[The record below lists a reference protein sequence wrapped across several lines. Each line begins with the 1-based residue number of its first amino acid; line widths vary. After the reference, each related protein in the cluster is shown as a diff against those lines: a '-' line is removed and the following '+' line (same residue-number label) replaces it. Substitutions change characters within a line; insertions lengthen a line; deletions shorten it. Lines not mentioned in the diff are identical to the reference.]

1 VLVRVAHPR
10 AVAGVSRRAAGLLA
24 AVVVTVACHAPR
36 DAAASTSVAWTL
48 RPEPVVLGPATLTV
62 TLRDPAN
69 TPIDRAVVRVVG
81 HMSHPGMA
89 PITAAAV
96 PRGGGRY
103 EAGLAFT
110 MRGDWVLV
118 VSIQLP
124 DGRRVERRIDVP
136 NVQPAP

>member
-1 VLVRVAHPR
+1 MT
-10 AVAGVSRRAAGLLA
+10 RRAAPVLVAA
-24 AVVVTVACHAPR
+24 AVATVACGGTREAAPPV
-36 DAAASTSVAWTL
+36 AVAWTL
-48 RPEPVVLGPATLTV
+48 QPQPPVVGPATLEV

-69 TPIDRAVVRVVG
+69 APIDRAGVQLVG
-81 HMSHPGMA
+81 HMTHPGMA
-89 PITAAAV
+89 PVTATAL

-103 EAGLAFT
+103 AAGFSFT

-124 DGRRVERRIDVP
+124 DGRRVDRRIDVS

>member
-10 AVAGVSRRAAGLLA
+10 AVAGVSRRTAALLA
-24 AVVVTVACHAPR
+24 AAAVTAACRAPR
-36 DAAASTSVAWTL
+36 ESPASTSVAWTL
-48 RPEPVVLGPATLTV
+48 RPEPAVLGPAMLAV

-69 TPIDRAVVRVVG
+69 APIDRAEVRVVG

-89 PITAAAV
+89 PVAATAA

-103 EAGLAFT
+103 EAGFAFT